1 MKTKLLSLIL
11 LVALT
16 AILFTGCSDK
26 ETLSVQLLKGGE
38 VIVTASDDAEAKLSA
53 VKSDNGTLLFKR
65 VSVAENK
72 GLFYNSYTVNVIT
85 NAAEDTAGYEL
96 QVTMPGK
103 IAQVKDGTAEGNTIT
118 FKIENLKQENDFA
131 AYSDSN
137 NTVTVIIILCV
148 LAVVGGGFVYIMKR
162 KQG

>member
-1 MKTKLLSLIL
+1 MKTKIGSFIL
-11 LVALT
+11 LIVMT
-16 AILFTGCSDK
+16 AVLFTGCSGK

-38 VIVTASDDAEAKLSA
+38 VIVTASDNAEAKLSA
-53 VKSDNGTLLFKR
+53 VKLGNGNPLFK
-65 VSVAENK
+65 SANISENK

-96 QVTMPGK
+96 LVTMPGK
-103 IAQVKDGTAEGNTIT
+103 IVQVKDGTADGNIIT

-137 NTVTVIIILCV
+137 NTSTVIIILCV
-148 LAVVGGGFVYIMKR
+148 LAAVGGGFIFIMKR